1 MIEYFVKKSYEDN
14 KIIRIVYDNKGT
26 ITERDIRVL
35 NIKDNRI
42 SAYCYL
48 RNSKRTFLME
58 NILAA
63 EFTKIE
69 DLI

>member
-1 MIEYFVKKSYEDN
+1 MIEYFVKKSLEEN
-14 KIIRIVYDNKGT
+14 KMIRIVYNNKET

-35 NIKDNRI
+35 SIKSNRI

-69 DLI
+69 DMI

>member
-1 MIEYFVKKSYEDN
+1 MIDYFIKKSLDEN
-14 KIIRIVYDNKGT
+14 KMIRIVYDNKGI

-35 NIKDNRI
+35 GMKDNRI

-48 RNSKRTFLME
+48 RDSKRTFLIE

-69 DLI
+69 DMI

>member
-1 MIEYFVKKSYEDN
+1 MIAYFVKKSLEDN
-14 KIIRIVYDNKGT
+14 KMIRIVYDNKST

-35 NIKDNRI
+35 SIKDNRI
-42 SAYCYL
+42 TAFCYL
-48 RNSKRTFLME
+48 RGSKRTFLME

-69 DLI
+69 DMI

>member
-1 MIEYFVKKSYEDN
+1 MIEYFIKKSLEDN
-14 KIIRIVYDNKGT
+14 KMIRIVYDNKGI

-35 NIKDNRI
+35 SMKDDRI

-48 RNSKRTFLME
+48 RESKRIFLME

-69 DLI
+69 DMI

>member
-1 MIEYFVKKSYEDN
+1 MIEYFVKKSLEEN
-14 KIIRIVYDNKGT
+14 KMIRIVYNNKNM

-35 NIKDNRI
+35 GIKGNRI

-69 DLI
+69 DMI

>member
-1 MIEYFVKKSYEDN
+1 MIEYFVKKSMEDN
-14 KIIRIVYDNKGT
+14 KMIRIVYDNKGT

-35 NIKDNRI
+35 SMKGDRI

-48 RNSKRTFLME
+48 RESKRTFLMV

-69 DLI
+69 DMI